1 MKKILLIFL
10 AVFLA
15 FGCSPC
21 LELDDENSNTEESRV
36 NELFEPPADFFK
48 DGKIDLIYSTD
59 LSTIEGMSKT
69 EAYNKYA
76 EALVNY
82 VYNVQGQIVQT
93 TLDENKKI
101 FTYQLRLRASAKFA
115 SEPDALDT
123 AIRKFITKEKETSK

>member
-21 LELDDENSNTEESRV
+21 FESDGSYISTEETRV
-36 NELFEPPADFFK
+36 NELFEPPSDFFK

-59 LSTIEGMSKT
+59 LTTIEGLSTT
-69 EAYNKYA
+69 EAYNKYV

-93 TLDENKKI
+93 TLDKDKKI
-101 FTYQLRLRASAKFA
+101 FTYQLRLRASVKFA
-115 SEPDALDT
+115 SEPDALDA
-123 AIRKFITKEKETSK
+123 AIRKFITKEEEKIK

>member
-21 LELDDENSNTEESRV
+21 FESDSVDNDTEESTIDK
-36 NELFEPPADFFK
+36 LFEPPLGYFNDRE
-48 DGKIDLIYSTD
+48 IDLIYSTD

-76 EALVNY
+76 EALTNY
-82 VYNVQGQIVQT
+82 VYNSRGQIVQT
-93 TLDENKKI
+93 TLDENKTI
-101 FTYQLRLRASAKFA
+101 FTYQLRLSANMKFA
-115 SEPDALDT
+115 SDPDALDA
-123 AIRKFITKEKETSK
+123 AIRKFITKKETIK

>member
-21 LELDDENSNTEESRV
+21 FESDGSNTSAEESAIS
-36 NELFEPPADFFK
+36 ELFEPPADFFK

-59 LSTIEGMSKT
+59 ISTIEGLSTT

-101 FTYQLRLRASAKFA
+101 FTYQLRLRANAKFA
-115 SEPDALDT
+115 SEPDALDA
-123 AIRKFITKEKETSK
+123 AIRKFITKKEEKIK

>member
-21 LELDDENSNTEESRV
+21 FESDGSDTSTEESAIDK
-36 NELFEPPADFFK
+36 LFEPPLGYFTDRE
-48 DGKIDLIYSTD
+48 IDLIYSTD

-76 EALVNY
+76 EALTNY
-82 VYNVQGQIVQT
+82 VYNSRGQIVQT
-93 TLDENKKI
+93 TLDENKTI
-101 FTYQLRLRASAKFA
+101 FTYQLRLSANMKFA
-115 SEPDALDT
+115 SEPDALDA
-123 AIRKFITKEKETSK
+123 AIRKFITKKETIK

>member
-1 MKKILLIFL
+1 MKKIFLIFL

-21 LELDDENSNTEESRV
+21 FESGDVDSNTEASAINR
-36 NELFEPPADFFK
+36 LFEPPSDFFK

-59 LSTIEGMSKT
+59 LSTIEGLSKT

-82 VYNVQGQIVQT
+82 IYNVRAQIVET
-93 TLDENKKI
+93 TLDENKTI
-101 FTYQLRLRASAKFA
+101 FTFQLRLPANTKFA
-115 SEPDALDT
+115 SDPML
-123 AIRKFITKEKETSK
+123 

>member
-115 SEPDALDT
+115 SEPDALDA
-123 AIRKFITKEKETSK
+123 AIRKFITKKTTK